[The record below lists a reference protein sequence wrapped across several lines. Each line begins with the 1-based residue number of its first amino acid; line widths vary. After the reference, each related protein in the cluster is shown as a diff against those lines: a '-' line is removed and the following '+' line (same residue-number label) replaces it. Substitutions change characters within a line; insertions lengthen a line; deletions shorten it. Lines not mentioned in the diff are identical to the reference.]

1 MKPLLEIERIATTVR
16 HSLPPPEREP
26 RRERRRREREQL
38 RQLKRTANGSDI
50 QTLQRRKDFGKPG
63 F

>member
-1 MKPLLEIERIATTVR
+1 MKTLVELERIANTVR
-16 HSLPPPEREP
+16 QSLPPPKKEF

-50 QTLQRRKDFGKPG
+50 QSNQRRKDFGKPG